1 ISQTQFLNTSGIRIV
16 ICAVLFLLGDISF
29 AGSLKLTG
37 KSQEDNK
44 SIPAQTRQGI
54 RITGKVL
61 DEEGKPL
68 PGASILLAGS
78 MTGAMSETD
87 GSYAINVPSTE
98 STLEFSYVGYIKQ
111 QIRVGT
117 RTVINVQL
125 VMQYNSISD
134 VVVVGYATEQKA
146 LLTGS
151 IDVVS
156 SDAIRDIPV
165 MNIDNLMQGQ
175 ASGVQVT

>member
-1 ISQTQFLNTSGIRIV
+1 MKKPISQTQFLNTSGIRIV

-68 PGASILLAGS
+68 PGASILLAG
-78 MTGAMSETD
+78 
-87 GSYAINVPSTE
+87 
-98 STLEFSYVGYIKQ
+98 
-111 QIRVGT
+111 
-117 RTVINVQL
+117 
-125 VMQYNSISD
+125 
-134 VVVVGYATEQKA
+134 
-146 LLTGS
+146 
-151 IDVVS
+151 
-156 SDAIRDIPV
+156 
-165 MNIDNLMQGQ
+165 
-175 ASGVQVT
+175 